1 MFRFIFKIAHDETT
15 SSTTKLEQTLVEEN
29 LFQGSCLLPHIDAA
43 SWVSKFTVNVTYDG
57 QQFTEAVSLYI
68 YQSECQQQQSVGSEY
83 KFSLKV
89 DSKQINS
96 V

>member
-15 SSTTKLEQTLVEEN
+15 SSATKFEQTLVEEN
-29 LFQGSCLLPHIDAA
+29 LFQGSCLLPHVNAVT
-43 SWVSKFTVNVTYDG
+43 WVSKFTVNVTYDG

>member
-1 MFRFIFKIAHDETT
+1 MFRFIFKISNDETT
-15 SSTTKLEQTLVEEN
+15 SSITTFEQTLVEEN
-29 LFQGSCLLPHIDAA
+29 LFQGSCLLPHVNAVT
-43 SWVSKFTVNVTYDG
+43 WVSKFTVNVTYDG

-68 YQSECQQQQSVGSEY
+68 YQSECQQQQSVDSGY

-89 DSKQINS
+89 GSKQINS

>member
-15 SSTTKLEQTLVEEN
+15 SSTTKLEQTLIEEN

-43 SWVSKFTVNVTYDG
+43 TWVSKFTVNVTYDG

-68 YQSECQQQQSVGSEY
+68 YHSECQQEQSVDSGY

-89 DSKQINS
+89 NTKLNN
-96 V
+96 